1 MLKLAARLAR
11 DCPMTMREAIDMPLS
26 FERAYYRSEAWK
38 ARREELEIDGKY
50 KVAVLDRIGQLI
62 TVTARTR

>member
-1 MLKLAARLAR
+1 
-11 DCPMTMREAIDMPLS
+11 MTMREAIDMPLS